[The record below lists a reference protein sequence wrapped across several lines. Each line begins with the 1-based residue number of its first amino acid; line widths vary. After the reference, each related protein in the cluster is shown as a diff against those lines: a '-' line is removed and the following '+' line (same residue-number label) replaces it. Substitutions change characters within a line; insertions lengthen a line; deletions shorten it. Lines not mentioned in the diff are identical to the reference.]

1 MPFPLLHLLLI
12 FSLMETRIRFL
23 SLLALTWPRH
33 WDTNIL
39 CLCCM
44 KHLWRWV
51 VPFPYLGP
59 EIEMKAAVR
68 TTALYLETEAEA
80 KMIE

>member
-1 MPFPLLHLLLI
+1 
-12 FSLMETRIRFL
+12 
-23 SLLALTWPRH
+23 
-33 WDTNIL
+33 
-39 CLCCM
+39 M
-44 KHLWRWV
+44 KRLWRWV

-80 KMIE
+80 KVIK